1 MKKNCLFVSHSSKDG
16 DCEMALRKGLENL
29 GLEIR
34 FDSCDGEPSKEL
46 HPETKQEIEEAR
58 AFIVVI
64 GTETKSADR
73 VVKETAHALEQMKKG
88 DNDYKVIPL
97 ILEGVEPEA
106 VTTVLGKEPVG
117 MKIQIGSGGIDE
129 AIPQILAALGER
141 LSEEQKQSILASIG
155 AQLRRISPEMREK
168 MKPLGVFQG
177 GGSISNIT
185 YVLKLNEAER
195 DLLVKELLEIGLAEP
210 MPYGFI
216 RFHPALCP
224 YLYQELDQS
233 MRNTYQAR
241 WGESMRQLVEF
252 LNKKRSEDTHLADSL
267 TQLEQMNL
275 LQMLRYVQAQDV
287 PEVTMDLAVM
297 LEELVAQLETPG
309 ILAKVTEIRK
319 EEEKKSGEWGHN
331 RFEVLRIQIERLM
344 SIGSLPRALSVAQV
358 LLDKC
363 EQAGE
368 NSYAGADYDLAE
380 AHMLLGRVLRVGGA
394 AEDALKSIDEALRR
408 FQLLADRGDSD
419 TTVKM
424 VAASLAKR
432 GECLFDLGRFKDA
445 AAAYE
450 GSIRKAGEV
459 KSERQIALAKGQLG
473 MVRMSLGQYEESLRS
488 HDEAREIFD
497 NLGDPNMVA
506 VACQQTGVVHEEIGQ
521 FDEAEQAYLQ
531 ALAINVEQKNTMDE
545 AKCLGSLGSF
555 YAKIGRSEDAVN
567 YFQRAAGIYREI
579 NDMANEGR
587 VRGNLT
593 ITLIILKRYEEARR
607 EILRAIECFKPYGH
621 NVEPWRAW
629 DKLREIELAEGNQEA
644 ASRARKQ
651 SVQVYL
657 ACRRDGGEDQN
668 PSARLCVLF
677 EEALKKQ
684 KPEEVRKQLDE
695 VANDPKIPVSGKLLV
710 SKLQEILAGSR
721 ERELAEDLGL
731 NYADAAEI
739 LFLLERL
746 ERVKV
751 GV

>member
-1 MKKNCLFVSHSSKDG
+1 MSKKYLFISHSSEDHKCG
-16 DCEMALRKGLENL
+16 ASLCKGLENP

-34 FDSCDGEPSKEL
+34 VDSCASGPSHEL
-46 HPETKQEIEEAR
+46 QAETKQEIEEAY

-64 GTETKSADR
+64 SSEAKNTDR
-73 VVKETAHALEQMKKG
+73 VLKETTHALEVEKSGKNG
-88 DNDYKVIPL
+88 FRVIPV
-97 ILEGVEPEA
+97 ILEGVELA
-106 VTTVLGKEPVG
+106 TVTTVFGKEPTGMRVRVG
-117 MKIQIGSGGIDE
+117 PGGIDE
-129 AIPQILAALGER
+129 AIPQILATLGEP
-141 LSEEQKQSILASIG
+141 LSEAQKQSLMVGIG
-155 AQLRRISPEMREK
+155 TSLHRISPAIREK
-168 MKPLGVFQG
+168 MKPLGLFQG

-195 DLLVKELLEIGLAEP
+195 DLLVSELLEADLAEP

-216 RFHPALCP
+216 RFRPALCP
-224 YLYQELDQS
+224 FLYTELDTA
-233 MRNTYQAR
+233 MLGTYQAR
-241 WGESMRQLVEF
+241 WGESIRQLVEF
-252 LNKKRSEDTHLADSL
+252 LNKKRTEDSLLTDTL
-267 TQLEQMNL
+267 TQLEQPNL

-287 PEVTMDLAVM
+287 PELTTDLAVM
-297 LEELVAQLETPG
+297 LEELVSQIDTPLILE
-309 ILAKVTEIRK
+309 KVTKIRK
-319 EEEKKSGEWGHN
+319 EEEAKSGEWGHN
-331 RFEVLRIQIERLM
+331 RFETLRMQIERLLG
-344 SIGSLPRALSVAQV
+344 IGNFPRALNVAQV

-363 EQAGE
+363 VDVGE
-368 NSYAGADYDLAE
+368 NVYAGADYDLAD

-408 FQLLADRGDSD
+408 FMLLADRGDSD
-419 TTVKM
+419 NTVMM

-432 GECLFDLGRFKDA
+432 GECLFDLGRLKDA

-450 GSIRKAGEV
+450 GSIRKAAEV
-459 KSERQIALAKGQLG
+459 KSERQIALGKGQLG
-473 MVRMSLGQYEESLRS
+473 MVRMSLGQYEEAIKF
-488 HDEAREIFD
+488 HDEAREIFN

-506 VACQQTGVVHEEIGQ
+506 VACQQTGVVYEEIGR
-521 FDEAEQAYLQ
+521 FEEAEQAYLQ
-531 ALAINVEQKNTMDE
+531 ALDINVEQKNTVDE

-555 YAKIGRSEDAVN
+555 YSKIGRSEDAVN
-567 YFQRAAGIYREI
+567 YFQRAAGIYRDI

-593 ITLIILKRYEEARR
+593 ITLIILNRYEEGRR

-621 NVEPWRAW
+621 HVEPWRAW
-629 DKLREIELAEGNQEA
+629 DKLREIELAEGNQDA
-644 ASRARKQ
+644 SSRARRLAAET
-651 SVQVYL
+651 YL

-695 VANDPKIPVSGKLLV
+695 VASDPKIPVSGKLLI

-721 ERELAEDLGL
+721 ESELAEDLGL

-739 LFLLERL
+739 LYLLERL
-746 ERVKV
+746 EKE
-751 GV
+751 

>member
-1 MKKNCLFVSHSSKDG
+1 
-16 DCEMALRKGLENL
+16 
-29 GLEIR
+29 
-34 FDSCDGEPSKEL
+34 
-46 HPETKQEIEEAR
+46 
-58 AFIVVI
+58 
-64 GTETKSADR
+64 
-73 VVKETAHALEQMKKG
+73 
-88 DNDYKVIPL
+88 
-97 ILEGVEPEA
+97 
-106 VTTVLGKEPVG
+106 
-117 MKIQIGSGGIDE
+117 
-129 AIPQILAALGER
+129 
-141 LSEEQKQSILASIG
+141 
-155 AQLRRISPEMREK
+155 
-168 MKPLGVFQG
+168 MKPLGLFQG

-195 DLLVKELLEIGLAEP
+195 DLLVRELLEIGLAEP

-224 YLYQELDQS
+224 FLYQELDQS
-233 MRNTYQAR
+233 MLNTYQAR

-252 LNKKRSEDTHLADSL
+252 LNKKQSEDTPL
-267 TQLEQMNL
+267 TETLTKLEQPNL

-297 LEELVAQLETPG
+297 LEGLIAQLDAQI
-309 ILAKVTEIRK
+309 ILSKVIDIRK

-331 RFEVLRIQIERLM
+331 RFEVLRMQIERLM
-344 SIGSLPRALSVAQV
+344 GIGSLPRALSVAQV

-368 NSYAGADYDLAE
+368 DAYAEVEYDLAE

-408 FQLLADRGDSD
+408 FQLLVDKGDGD
-419 TTVKM
+419 TPVKM

-432 GECLFDLGRFKDA
+432 GECLFDLGRSKEA
-445 AAAYE
+445 AAAYQ
-450 GSIRKAGEV
+450 GSIRKAEEV

-473 MVRMSLGQYEESLRS
+473 MVRMSLGQYEESLKS

-497 NLGDPNMVA
+497 SLGDPNMVA

-521 FDEAEQAYLQ
+521 FEEAEQSYLQ
-531 ALAINVEQKNTMDE
+531 ALDINVEQKNTVDE

-555 YAKIGRSEDAVN
+555 YAKVGRSEDAVN
-567 YFQRAAGIYREI
+567 YFQRAAGLYRDI

-593 ITLIILKRYEEARR
+593 ITLIILKRYEDARR
-607 EILRAIECFKPYGH
+607 EILRALECFKPYGH
-621 NVEPWRAW
+621 HVEPWRAW

-644 ASRARKQ
+644 ASRAREK
-651 SVQVYL
+651 SVQAYL

-668 PSARLCVLF
+668 PSARLCALF

-710 SKLQEILAGSR
+710 VKLQEILAGSR
-721 ERELAEDLGL
+721 KSELAEDLGL

-739 LFLLERL
+739 MFLLERL
-746 ERVKV
+746 GK
-751 GV
+751 G